1 MTVLIKIASKVSK
14 FLAIICAIA
23 ICIMVI
29 LTLGDISWRSFIG
42 KSLPGAIELIEL
54 LMVIAVS
61 VSFAHTQ
68 LHKKHAE
75 VGIIEQYI
83 SERAKILSDLIICG
97 LVFIFILIMVWQ
109 GVIGFWESYK
119 IDEFRFGLIP
129 FPIWPM
135 KLFIPIGFAGLALQL
150 FADTL
155 TAWATLGR
163 KEKIN

>member
-1 MTVLIKIASKVSK
+1 MTALINKMASKVSIL
-14 FLAIICAIA
+14 LAIICAIA

-29 LTLGDISWRSFIG
+29 LTLGDIGWRTFIG

-54 LMVIAVS
+54 LMVITVS

-75 VGIIEQYI
+75 VGIIEQCI
-83 SERAKILSDLIICG
+83 SEHTKIISDFIICA
-97 LVFIFILIMVWQ
+97 LVFIFILIMAWQ
-109 GVIGFWESYK
+109 GIIGFWESYK

-129 FPIWPM
+129 FPVWPM
-135 KLFIPIGFAGLALQL
+135 KLFIPIGFLGLALQL

-155 TAWATLGR
+155 TAWATLSR
-163 KEKIN
+163 K